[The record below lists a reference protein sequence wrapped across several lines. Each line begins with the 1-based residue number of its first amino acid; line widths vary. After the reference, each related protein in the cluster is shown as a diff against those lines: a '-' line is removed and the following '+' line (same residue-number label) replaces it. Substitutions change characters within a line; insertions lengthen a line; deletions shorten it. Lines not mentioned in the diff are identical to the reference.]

1 MMIFFLVAQFKICE
15 VEDDLEKIFKI
26 KSLRVEILQS
36 ENFVL
41 FITPR
46 SAVAHSLCA
55 AMNLNWFSFLHFSS
69 L

>member
-46 SAVAHSLCA
+46 SVAHSLCA
-55 AMNLNWFSFLHFSS
+55 AMNLN
-69 L
+69 